1 MATTR
6 ARPDIDAIDLL
17 VADHRRVEK
26 LFRAF
31 AAADRSDHTARQAI
45 VGQACAELKR
55 HATLEAEIV
64 YPAAVA
70 ALGAD
75 GVALVNEAQV
85 EHRVAERLVADLERL
100 EPGDARY
107 APTFA
112 VLAAYVRHHVAAE
125 QNGLFARLRDSSLD
139 LRVLAAR
146 LHERNAALLD
156 AADTPGQVEP
166 SADAEGRYEP
176 ELDEA
181 LARRLVR

>member
-6 ARPDIDAIDLL
+6 ARQDVDAIDLL
-17 VADHRRVEK
+17 VADHRRVQK

-31 AAADRSDHTARQAI
+31 EAVDRSDDVARRA
-45 VGQACAELKR
+45 VVDQACAELKR
-55 HATLEAEIV
+55 HAALEAEIV

-75 GVALVNEAQV
+75 AVALVNEAKV
-85 EHRVAERLVADLERL
+85 EHRVAERLVAELERL
-100 EPGDARY
+100 QPADAHY
-107 APTFA
+107 APTVA
-112 VLAAYVRHHVAAE
+112 VLAAYVGHHVEAE

-139 LRVLAAR
+139 LRALAAR
-146 LHERNAALLD
+146 LRERNAALLD
-156 AADTPGQVEP
+156 AAETPGQVEP
-166 SADAEGRYEP
+166 SADAEGDYEP